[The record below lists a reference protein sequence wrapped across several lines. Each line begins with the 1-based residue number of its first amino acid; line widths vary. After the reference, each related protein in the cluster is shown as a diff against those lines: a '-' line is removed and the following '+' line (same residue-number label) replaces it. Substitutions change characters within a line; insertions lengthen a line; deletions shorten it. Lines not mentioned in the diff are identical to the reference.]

1 MCYSAALTLQPG
13 FAAKW
18 LSYADQAHILVSLL
32 LTNAQ
37 IAERV
42 SEETD
47 FRTIFKV
54 EATEAASKIAT
65 GKQVLDAW
73 SEVYLQVRERIE
85 SSGRDPRCYSIAI
98 YQRTARITSSL
109 ESIVNVILS
118 TRSAGDL

>member
-1 MCYSAALTLQPG
+1 VLLSNFDSSTR
-13 FAAKW
+13 FAAIW
-18 LSYADQAHILVSLL
+18 LSHSDQAHVLASLL
-32 LTNAQ
+32 LTYAQ

-85 SSGRDPRCYSIAI
+85 SIGRDPRCYSIQI
-98 YQRTARITSSL
+98 YQGTAI
-109 ESIVNVILS
+109 
-118 TRSAGDL
+118 